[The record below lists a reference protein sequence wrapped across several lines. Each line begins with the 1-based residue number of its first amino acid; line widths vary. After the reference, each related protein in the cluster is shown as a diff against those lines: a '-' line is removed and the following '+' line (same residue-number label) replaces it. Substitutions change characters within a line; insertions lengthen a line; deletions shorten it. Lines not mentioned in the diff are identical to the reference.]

1 MDRNDI
7 PAESSNKH
15 HEDNES
21 FNQRFSSDVSRLV
34 KCITVNPF
42 TLDHLTKL
50 NNSKVVVPETVQSVI
65 ENLEKCGKEQLTA
78 FISDRLVL
86 RKVPIS
92 HTITT
97 NKIDIWNCTD
107 RIEKT
112 EFSPSISVL
121 KKMNSACEYRK
132 DLAKELF
139 EQEINNIPQSLCVDG
154 KNGIELYHGSKSEIT
169 KRFHSPTSVV
179 LPYELEAKSS
189 IV

>member
-1 MDRNDI
+1 M

-21 FNQRFSSDVSRLV
+21 FNQRFSSDVNRLV

-42 TLDHLTKL
+42 TQDHLTKL
-50 NNSKVVVPETVQSVI
+50 KNPKVTVPETVQSVI
-65 ENLEKCGKEQLTA
+65 ENLEKSRKEQLTV

-86 RKVPIS
+86 RNVPIS

-97 NKIDIWNCTD
+97 NKIDIWNCTN
-107 RIEKT
+107 RVEKIQ
-112 EFSPSISVL
+112 FSPSISVL
-121 KKMNSACEYRK
+121 KKMNSTCEYRK
-132 DLAKELF
+132 DLAKEFF

-169 KRFHSPTSVV
+169 KRFHSRLLLCYHMSWRLS
-179 LPYELEAKSS
+179 LPS
-189 IV
+189 